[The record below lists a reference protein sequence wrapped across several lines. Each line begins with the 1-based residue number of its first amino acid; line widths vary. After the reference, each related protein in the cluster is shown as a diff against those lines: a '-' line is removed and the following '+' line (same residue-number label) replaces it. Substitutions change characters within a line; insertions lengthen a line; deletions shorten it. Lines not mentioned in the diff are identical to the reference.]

1 MQQAQKRAF
10 YSDLKLAFPHQPTG
24 DQLEA
29 FKQLTI
35 FCVEQQRDRVF
46 ILRGYAGTGKTSL
59 IEALTKILPK
69 YQRKSVLL
77 APTGRAAK
85 VMSTYSGRPAFTIH
99 KYIYQ
104 LQTDGR
110 GAMLFRLRA
119 NKSRHTLFIVDE
131 ASMIND
137 DRSQWSGSLLADLL
151 EFVASG
157 HQCQL
162 LLVGDTAQLPP
173 VHSETSPALDGDYL
187 ARLYGME
194 HLGVEMKMVMRQA
207 EASTVLE
214 NATALRDLQL
224 SPPYSLPKFN
234 LGPDFIRLQE
244 GFEVED
250 ALNTAISEV
259 GKEQMCIIVR
269 SNKRANLYNQQLRNR
284 ILWQEDEISSGDFLM
299 VVKNNYHWLPEGH
312 KAGFIA
318 NGDIL
323 ELMEIYEYIELYD
336 RRFARVKVR
345 FTDYDEVPA
354 FETLIMLEVLDHPG
368 PSLSWEEQK
377 AFTDQVL
384 LDYQDLPSKSARMLE
399 LKKNPYLNALQVKFA
414 YAITGH
420 KAQGGQ
426 WERIFIEH
434 PWRPDEEVSL
444 DYLRW
449 LYTAITRATDRV
461 YLLGFPEPYF

>member
-1 MQQAQKRAF
+1 MQQALKRAF
-10 YSDLKLAFPHQPTG
+10 YTDLKLAFPHHPTA

-35 FCVEQQRDRVF
+35 FWVEKNRDQVF
-46 ILRGYAGTGKTSL
+46 LLRGYAGTGKTSL
-59 IEALTKILPK
+59 IQALTKILPK
-69 YQRKSVLL
+69 YQAKSVLM

-110 GAMLFRLRA
+110 GSMLFKLRA
-119 NKSRHTLFIVDE
+119 NKSRNTLFIVDE

-162 LLVGDTAQLPP
+162 LLVGDVAQLPP
-173 VHSETSPALDGDYL
+173 VNSENSPAIDGDYL
-187 ARLYGME
+187 ARLYGMD
-194 HLGVEMKMVMRQA
+194 HLGVEMKTVMRQ
-207 EASTVLE
+207 EEDSMILV
-214 NATALRDLQL
+214 NATDLRDLQIS
-224 SPPYSLPKFN
+224 SPYQQPCFQI
-234 LGPDFIRLQE
+234 GPDFIRLQE

-259 GKEQMCIIVR
+259 GKEEMCIIVR

-299 VVKNNYHWLPEGH
+299 VVKNNYHWLPDGH

-323 ELMEIYEYIELYD
+323 ELMEIYEYIDLYD

-345 FTDYDEVPA
+345 FTDYDEAKP
-354 FETLIMLEVLDHPG
+354 FETLIMLETLLHPG
-368 PSLSWEEQK
+368 PSLSWEEQR
-377 AFTDQVL
+377 AFVDQVM
-384 LDYQDLPSKSARMLE
+384 LDYEDLPSKSAKMLE
-399 LKKNPYLNALQVKFA
+399 LKKNPYVNALQVKFA

-426 WERIFIEH
+426 WERVFIEH
-434 PWRPDEEVSL
+434 PWRPEQEFTL

-449 LYTAITRATDRV
+449 LYTAITRAKDRV
-461 YLLGFPEPYF
+461 YLLGFPAEYF

>member
-1 MQQAQKRAF
+1 MQRELKRAF
-10 YSDLKLAFPHQPTG
+10 YSDLKRAFPHEATA

-35 FCVEQQRDRVF
+35 FSIEQQRDQVF
-46 ILRGYAGTGKTSL
+46 LLRGYAGTGKTSL
-59 IEALTKILPK
+59 IQALTKILPK
-69 YQRKSVLL
+69 YKRKSVLL

-85 VMSTYSGRPAFTIH
+85 VMATYARRPAFTIH

-104 LQTDGR
+104 LQTDRKGS
-110 GAMLFRLRA
+110 MLFTLRP
-119 NKSRHTLFIVDE
+119 NKSRDTLFIVDE

-162 LLVGDTAQLPP
+162 LFVGDSAQLPP
-173 VHSETSPALDGDYL
+173 VHSEESPALDADYL
-187 ARLYGME
+187 RRLYGMDS
-194 HLGVEMKMVMRQA
+194 LGVEMRQVMRQ
-207 EASTVLE
+207 EESSTILD
-214 NATALRDLQL
+214 NATALREFQL
-224 SPPYSLPKFN
+224 HPPYELPRFKV
-234 LGPDFIRLQE
+234 GSDFIRLQE

-250 ALNTAISEV
+250 ALNSSISEV
-259 GKEQMCIIVR
+259 GKEEMCIIVR
-269 SNKRANLYNQQLRNR
+269 SNKRANLYNQQLRHR

-318 NGDIL
+318 NGDSL
-323 ELMEIYEYIELYD
+323 ELMEIYEFIDLYQK
-336 RRFARVKVR
+336 RFARVKVR
-345 FTDYDEVPA
+345 FTDYDQAAP
-354 FETLIMLEVLDHPG
+354 FETMILLETLNHPG
-368 PSLSWEEQK
+368 PSLSYEEQR
-377 AFTDQVL
+377 AFADEVM
-384 LDYQDLPSKSARMLE
+384 LDYQDLPSKSAMMLE
-399 LKKNPYLNALQVKFA
+399 LKKNPYINALQVKFA

-426 WERIFIEH
+426 WERVFIEH
-434 PWRPDEEVSL
+434 PWRPNEDVSL

-449 LYTAITRATDRV
+449 LYTAITRAKDRV
-461 YLLGFPEPYF
+461 YLLGFPDSYF

>member
-1 MQQAQKRAF
+1 MEQDLKRAF
-10 YSDLKLAFPHQPTG
+10 YLDLKMAFPHEATA

-35 FCVEQQRDRVF
+35 FSVEQAPDRVF
-46 ILRGYAGTGKTSL
+46 LLRGYAGTGKTSL

-69 YQRKSVLL
+69 YGRKSVLL

-85 VMSTYSGRPAFTIH
+85 VMANYARRPAFTIH

-104 LQTDGR
+104 LQTDRR
-110 GAMLFRLRA
+110 GAMLFSLRN
-119 NKSRHTLFIVDE
+119 NKSRNTLFIVDE

-162 LLVGDTAQLPP
+162 LFVGDSAQLPP
-173 VHSETSPALDGDYL
+173 VHSEESPALNADYL
-187 ARLYGME
+187 RRLYGME
-194 HLGVEMKMVMRQA
+194 SLGVEMKQVMRQA
-207 EASTVLE
+207 EASLILD
-214 NATALRDLQL
+214 NATQLRDLQL
-224 SPPYSLPKFN
+224 EPPYRLPRFSV
-234 LGPDFIRLQE
+234 GPEFIRLQE

-250 ALNTAISEV
+250 ALNSSVSEV
-259 GKEQMCIIVR
+259 GKEEMCIIVR

-299 VVKNNYHWLPEGH
+299 VVKNNYHWLPDGH
-312 KAGFIA
+312 KAAFIA
-318 NGDIL
+318 NGDSL
-323 ELMEIYEYIELYD
+323 ELMEIYEYIELYQK
-336 RRFARVKVR
+336 RFARVKVR
-345 FTDYDEVPA
+345 FTDYDEAAP
-354 FETLIMLEVLDHPG
+354 FETVIMLETLMHPG
-368 PSLSWEEQK
+368 PSLSYEEQK
-377 AFTDQVL
+377 AFADEVM
-384 LDYQDLPSKSARMLE
+384 LDYEDLPSKSARLLE
-399 LKKNPYLNALQVKFA
+399 MKKNPYINALQVKFA

-426 WERIFIEH
+426 WERVFIEH

-449 LYTAITRATDRV
+449 LYTAITRAKEKV
-461 YLLGFPEPYF
+461 YLLGFPEEYF

>member
-1 MQQAQKRAF
+1 MDRLQKRAF
-10 YSDLKLAFPHQPTG
+10 YNDLKLAFPHEATP

-35 FCVEQQRDRVF
+35 FCIEQNRDQVF
-46 ILRGYAGTGKTSL
+46 LLKGYAGTGKTSL
-59 IEALTKILPK
+59 IDALTKILPRH
-69 YQRKSVLL
+69 QRKSVLL

-85 VMSTYSGRPAFTIH
+85 VMSTYARRPAFTIH

-110 GAMLFRLRA
+110 GSTIFKLRN
-119 NKSRHTLFIVDE
+119 NKARNTLFIVDE

-137 DRSQWSGSLLADLL
+137 DRSDWSGSLLADLL

-157 HQCQL
+157 FQCQL
-162 LLVGDTAQLPP
+162 LFVGDTAQLPP
-173 VHSETSPALDGDYL
+173 VQSENSPALDADYL
-187 ARLYGME
+187 ARLYGMD
-194 HLGVEMKMVMRQA
+194 HLGVEMRQVMRQG
-207 EASTVLE
+207 ETSMVLE
-214 NATALRDLQL
+214 NATDLRNLQL
-224 SPPYSLPKFN
+224 QHPYPAPFFKVGL
-234 LGPDFIRLQE
+234 DFVRLQE

-250 ALNTAISEV
+250 ALNSAVSEV
-259 GKEQMCIIVR
+259 GREEMAIIVR

-284 ILWQEDEISSGDFLM
+284 VFWQEDEISSGDLLM
-299 VVKNNYHWLPEGH
+299 AVKNNYHWLPDGH

-318 NGDIL
+318 NGDSL
-323 ELMEIYEYIELYD
+323 ELMEIYEYIELYE

-345 FTDYDEVPA
+345 LSDYEEAEP
-354 FETLIMLEVLDHPG
+354 FETLILLEVLNHPG

-377 AFTDQVL
+377 AFVDEVM
-384 LDYQDLPSKSARMLE
+384 LDYEDLPSKSARMLE
-399 LKKNPYLNALQVKFA
+399 MKQNPYINALQVKYA

-426 WERIFIEH
+426 WERVFIEH
-434 PWRPDEEVSL
+434 PWRPDEEITL

-449 LYTAITRATDRV
+449 LYTAITRAKDRV
-461 YLLGFPEPYF
+461 YLLGFPEAYF